1 MKKSYIPNIRF
12 TNFFNIWDIKKLKQ
26 IGLIKKGQ
34 QINKLK
40 LKETGKYYVLNG
52 GISPSGYFDMY
63 NTPMNTISISEG
75 GNSCGFVT
83 LNKEHFWSGGHNY
96 TLSNLSIDTN
106 YLFQYLKKQEQFIMT
121 LRTGSGLPNIQKSR
135 LENIIIFFP
144 QKEEQ
149 IKLSKFFLDLD
160 VLIQQQKI
168 KLEYLNQLKKAM
180 LEKMFPKENSNIPE
194 LRFKGFTE
202 TWEQC
207 KLKNFT
213 ERIIE
218 KNKNLDTL
226 LPLTISTQ
234 YGLISQTEFFNKQIA
249 SKNLSNYYLLKKG
262 DFAYNKSYSGEAP
275 WGSIK
280 RLDKYEKG
288 ALSTLYIAFKIKN
301 INQIDSEFLNT
312 FYKTNKWYTDI
323 QNIATEGAR
332 NHGLLNISSNDFF
345 ETFIKIPN
353 LEEQKKIGDFFSKI
367 DSLITLH
374 QYMYNKLFQVKN
386 DIFPLYS
393 AYYNNIL
400 HNFLPII
407 FTYTQPQYKSH
418 TKKIH

>member
-202 TWEQC
+202 TWEQR
-207 KLKNFT
+207 KLGDVFEEYSEKNHEELPTLTIIQGGGTVKREESDRNLMYDRNNLSGYKMVNKDDFIVHLRSFEGGLEIARHTGIISPAYHTFHGIDIDPRLYYLYFRSKNFINIDLKPHVYGI
-213 ERIIE
+213 RDGRSIDIE
-218 KNKNLDTL
+218 
-226 LPLTISTQ
+226 
-234 YGLISQTEFFNKQIA
+234 GM
-249 SKNLSNYYLLKKG
+249 
-262 DFAYNKSYSGEAP
+262 
-275 WGSIK
+275 
-280 RLDKYEKG
+280 
-288 ALSTLYIAFKIKN
+288 
-301 INQIDSEFLNT
+301 
-312 FYKTNKWYTDI
+312 KT
-323 QNIATEGAR
+323 
-332 NHGLLNISSNDFF
+332 
-345 ETFIKIPN
+345 IKIPFTN
-353 LEEQKKIGDFFSKI
+353 YEEQEKIGNLFSKI